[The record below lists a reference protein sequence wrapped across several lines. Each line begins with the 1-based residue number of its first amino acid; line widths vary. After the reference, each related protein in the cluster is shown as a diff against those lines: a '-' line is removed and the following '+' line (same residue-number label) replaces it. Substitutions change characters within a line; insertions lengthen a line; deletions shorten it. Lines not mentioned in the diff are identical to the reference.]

1 MALKKGSFRM
11 MHRNQWR
18 WCRANKIRGNTLLVL
33 LAIETGPWG
42 AGQYTGLFHL
52 AIYDI
57 SDYTGLT
64 EKEVDRAIDQLERP
78 GVIVYDR
85 RQQVVFVRGM
95 LPRQSPSFASS
106 ENNLQGVSNHVER
119 MPEGSLAVLEFIKAQ
134 VNIPELYEL
143 LEGYLEGEA
152 EGEGKGTSNRPE
164 DLRPEDLKTLIPED
178 LRPEDKDTVNAV
190 KSPALTPSVQP
201 SSSSPTSTPDSQIKG
216 SPLGSSSTSTPGKA
230 TATAK
235 ASGKGK
241 PGNGHGL
248 STSQM
253 KEKGLAIVA
262 KKYKAGEWDI
272 FKVSNVLTTEYSF
285 TKEDINSREVMDAL
299 GLWQGEG
306 GTAQ

>member
-1 MALKKGSFRM
+1 M

-57 SDYTGLT
+57 ADYTGLT
-64 EKEVDRAIDQLERP
+64 EKEVDRAIDQLERL

-85 RQQVVFVRGM
+85 RQQVIFVRGM

-143 LEGYLEGEA
+143 LEGYLEGEG

-178 LRPEDKDTVNAV
+178 LRPEDKDTVIAV
-190 KSPALTPSVQP
+190 ESPATTPPLQP
-201 SSSSPTSTPDSQIKG
+201 SSSSPDSTPDPQVKI
-216 SPLGSSSTSTPGKA
+216 SPLGSSSTSTTGKA
-230 TATAK
+230 KPKAK

-241 PGNGHGL
+241 PGNGTASWKGNGVKEAALNEVAHL
-248 STSQM
+248 VST
-253 KEKGLAIVA
+253 
-262 KKYKAGEWDI
+262 
-272 FKVSNVLTTEYSF
+272 
-285 TKEDINSREVMDAL
+285 REVDLAGASEKL
-299 GLWQGEG
+299 RTIYGFTSAEINEPAVLERLLQATNKE
-306 GTAQ
+306 AN